1 MTWEQRFSTLAAL
14 DGDEWDAEH
23 ERLEREWLAAYTAA
37 FVRFAVSRGWR
48 QADAETWPAE
58 IGDEAFIEAYRYDWD
73 PQRAAEEDVVGCEQ
87 EHC

>member
-48 QADAETWPAE
+48 QANAETWPRR
-58 IGDEAFIEAYRYDWD
+58 GVHRSL
-73 PQRAAEEDVVGCEQ
+73 PLRLGPAASR
-87 EHC
+87 